1 MVTLKRKQEIVADL
15 ADRFKR
21 ASGYYLVDF
30 TAMTVLAAIRFRR
43 ELKKSNLEYKVAKN
57 TLIKRAI
64 KDSGIEDLIPSK
76 NFFGASGVVFAY
88 SDAVA
93 PAKIIKEQFDKFDK
107 PKLKAAVIEG
117 VYYDGSEL
125 KTLASLPSKPE
136 IISGIIG
143 SLHAPIS
150 GIVGT
155 INAVMRDVASLVEEV
170 AKKKAS

>member
-1 MVTLKRKQEIVADL
+1 MVTLKKKQEIVADL

-30 TAMTVLAAIRFRR
+30 SAMTVLAAIRFRR
-43 ELKKSNLEYKVAKN
+43 ELKKTGVEYRVAKN

-64 KDSGIEDLIPSK
+64 KDSGIEEVIPSK

-88 SDAVA
+88 SDPVA
-93 PAKIIKEQFDKFDK
+93 PAKIIKEQFDKFEK

-117 VYYDGSEL
+117 VYYDGTQL
-125 KTLASLPSKPE
+125 KTLASLPSKPD

-143 SLHAPIS
+143 SIHAPIS
-150 GIVGT
+150 GIVGS
-155 INAVMRDVASLVEEV
+155 INAVMRDLAYVVEEV